1 MDVSYLMI
9 LVLFFFFVF
18 FFFVFHFRFLEG
30 ELVLESWRRLWRGTL

>member
-9 LVLFFFFVF
+9 LVLFYFFFVV
-18 FFFVFHFRFLEG
+18 FVFCFRFLEG

>member
-9 LVLFFFFVF
+9 LVLFFCFFFV
-18 FFFVFHFRFLEG
+18 FVFHFRFLEG

>member
-9 LVLFFFFVF
+9 LVL
-18 FFFVFHFRFLEG
+18 FFVFHFRFLEG